1 MTFKAMKTRGGF
13 TLIEL
18 MVVVGMIMLIVGAMS
33 VSAKGSMERARVQKA
48 KAEVKVIT
56 QAILSYENELRS
68 SGKTVDLPTLDKADC
83 SSENLGFLLGR
94 GTATGG
100 GKLPVL
106 LMANLTGGGKLNDP
120 WGHPYKVTIR
130 RKSVSIKFKSMTSGL
145 RTGYFLPNAN
155 RLREDER

>member
-1 MTFKAMKTRGGF
+1 MKTRGGF

-120 WGHPYKVTIR
+120 WGHPYKVTIK
-130 RKSVSIKFKSMTSGL
+130 KSTSRPTFRTMTGSMQ
-145 RTGYFLPNAN
+145 TGFYLPNFY